1 MSIARHLTTALTAAA
16 VSLAPALGAA
26 QDKPDD
32 FPERPLQIIVP
43 YGTGG
48 GSDQLSR
55 AMASAM
61 EEVTGTPVQVVNKPG
76 GDGMAA
82 LPDFMAAPKDGY
94 TILESIDAAVTN
106 YASNKMD
113 MHPAEDWWP
122 LCITQ
127 ITFNQIF
134 IRPDDNRFSNF
145 EEFVDYAQENPGEV
159 TIANVSNKGSME
171 RINMLLLQEDLDF
184 ETNQISFDKPSE
196 RYASVIGGQ
205 IDALFEQPGDVK
217 QFLDAGQLKPI
228 VTFFDSRPDAF
239 SDVPTHSQVG
249 ADFTPLLRFR
259 GFWTHP
265 DVPDE
270 RKRYLEAVCKKAWNT
285 DSFQEFN
292 RSKFMHLINS
302 YRDHEG
308 AKELLSNAVD
318 TYIDVYE
325 DIGLR

>member
-1 MSIARHLTTALTAAA
+1 MSIVHRFTTALAAA
-16 VSLAPALGAA
+16 ALALSPALAVG
-26 QDKPDD
+26 QDKPAD

-55 AMASAM
+55 AMAGAL
-61 EEVTGTPVQVVNKPG
+61 EQVTGTPVQVVNKPG
-76 GDGMAA
+76 GDGLAA

-106 YASNKMD
+106 FASGEMD
-113 MHPAEDWWP
+113 MHPAKAWEP
-122 LCITQ
+122 LCIAQ
-127 ITFNQIF
+127 ITFNQIY
-134 IRPDDNRFSNF
+134 IQPDDERFSNF
-145 EEFVDYAQENPGEV
+145 EEFVAYAKANPGDV
-159 TIANVSNKGSME
+159 TIANVSNRGSME
-171 RINMLLLQEDLDF
+171 RVNMLLLQEELGF

-228 VTFFDSRPDAF
+228 LTFFESRPDAF
-239 SDVPTHSQVG
+239 SEVPTHNDVG
-249 ADFTPLLRFR
+249 ADFEALLRFR

-265 DVPDE
+265 DVPEE
-270 RKRYLEAVCKKAWNT
+270 RKRYLERACREAWNT
-285 DSFQEFN
+285 EQFQEFN
-292 RSKFMHLINS
+292 RNKFMHLINS
-302 YRDHEG
+302 YRDTEG
-308 AKELLSNAVD
+308 ARKLLRNAVD